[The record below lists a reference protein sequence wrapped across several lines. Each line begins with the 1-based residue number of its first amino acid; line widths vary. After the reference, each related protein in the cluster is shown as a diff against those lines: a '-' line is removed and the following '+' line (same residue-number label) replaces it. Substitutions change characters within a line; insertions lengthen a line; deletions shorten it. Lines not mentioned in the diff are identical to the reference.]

1 MENIR
6 CLANVTEVGV
16 GQRWEEEA
24 NYKRQIK
31 SRYSQARSSGVS
43 ILVFFLLTPSLQLR
57 LHTSFRPQS
66 FPPYLSFSINISSP
80 MALLSLFSISSFFQ
94 AIFCGVSF
102 LSLISTL
109 SSTVSLNLIS
119 HSSITH
125 PDGNKNSFD
134 FSLLLIINGQISP
147 TLPLSSPPWLSS
159 FTPSTAIS
167 LPRPFHLSSV
177 FTCRCPC
184 RLPLWGTP
192 DKPS

>member
-1 MENIR
+1 M
-6 CLANVTEVGV
+6 
-16 GQRWEEEA
+16 
-24 NYKRQIK
+24 K

-43 ILVFFLLTPSLQLR
+43 ILFFFLLTPSLQLR
-57 LHTSFRPQS
+57 RHTSFRPQS
-66 FPPYLSFSINISSP
+66 FPPYISFSINISSP

-119 HSSITH
+119 YSSFTH

-147 TLPLSSPPWLSS
+147 TLPLSSPHGCLPSLPLLPSACQD
-159 FTPSTAIS
+159 PSTS
-167 LPRPFHLSSV
+167 LLYSLVVSHADSHYG
-177 FTCRCPC
+177 
-184 RLPLWGTP
+184 RLVINHPKAPTNNTIP
-192 DKPS
+192 